1 MNAVKLNPVVRLF
14 KKLTT
19 TVQCLALLVIASAFT
34 LVSAQAQSASSEDA
48 KKQRSTEQLSTVKSE
63 IAKQK
68 SAIVQVSKKR
78 RQLNAQLKKDDFA
91 IAKVAKAMNNTRNS
105 LKATQD
111 KLTSLAKEKAQL
123 NRDKVQQ
130 ENALAHQL
138 RTAYTTGQHD
148 YLKMLLNQEESSQV
162 QRSLTYYQYLSKAR
176 IAEIEAF
183 QATIARLSEV
193 EVEQQQK
200 AKQLTQ
206 LQQTQQSQR
215 AALEKNKAQRKKT
228 LTALRKELLSNK
240 QQLAKLEQ
248 EEANL
253 VAELERLARQSALA
267 KNLPGLDRLKRKLR
281 WPVSGRI
288 KHSFGTR
295 KQGYLRWKGVLL
307 SAAVGRQ
314 VTSIYSGKV
323 LFSDWLKGYG
333 LVTVIDHGK
342 GYMSLYGHNQALLK
356 NVGDTVE
363 PGEAIA
369 IVGQSGGQSEPGLY
383 FEIRHHG
390 KAVNP
395 KLWCR

>member
-1 MNAVKLNPVVRLF
+1 MR
-14 KKLTT
+14 
-19 TVQCLALLVIASAFT
+19 LVIACAFT

-48 KKQRSTEQLSTVKSE
+48 KKQRSSEQLSTVKSE

-193 EVEQQQK
+193 EIEQQQK

-267 KNLPGLDRLKRKLR
+267 KNLPGLDKLKRKLR

>member
-1 MNAVKLNPVVRLF
+1 MRFL
-14 KKLTT
+14 KKLII
-19 TVQCLALLVIASAFT
+19 TVQCLACLAQLACASAIT
-34 LVSAQAQSASSEDA
+34 SAFIVVPAFAQSTSSEDA
-48 KKQRSTEQLSTVKSE
+48 QKQRSTQQLSNVKSE

-68 SAIVQVSKKR
+68 SAIVQVTKKR
-78 RQLNAQLKKDDFA
+78 QQLNTQLKKDDFA
-91 IAKVAKAMNNTRNS
+91 IAKVAKAMNNTRN
-105 LKATQD
+105 LLNTTQD
-111 KLTSLAKEKAQL
+111 KLSQLAKEKKQL
-123 NRDKVQQ
+123 KRDKKQQ
-130 ENALAHQL
+130 ESALAHQL

-148 YLKMLLNQEESSQV
+148 YLKMLLNQEKSSQV

-176 IAEIEAF
+176 IAEIDAF
-183 QATIARLSEV
+183 QATITRLSEV
-193 EVEQQQK
+193 ELEQKEK
-200 AKQLTQ
+200 AEQLTQ
-206 LQQTQQSQR
+206 LQQTQKSQR
-215 AALEKNKAQRKKT
+215 ATLEKTKAKRQLT

-253 VAELERLARQSALA
+253 LAELERLARQSSLA
-267 KNLPGLDRLKRKLR
+267 KNLPGLSQLKRKLS
-281 WPVSGRI
+281 WPVAGRI

-307 SAAVGRQ
+307 SAAVGKQ

-323 LFSDWLKGYG
+323 LFSDWLTGYG

-363 PGEAIA
+363 SGEAIA
-369 IVGQSGGQSEPGLY
+369 IVGQSGGQSTPGLY

-395 KLWCR
+395 KIWCR

>member
-1 MNAVKLNPVVRLF
+1 MRLF

-19 TVQCLALLVIASAFT
+19 TVQCLVRLVIACAFT

-48 KKQRSTEQLSTVKSE
+48 KKQRSSEQLSTVKSE

-193 EVEQQQK
+193 EIEQQQK

-267 KNLPGLDRLKRKLR
+267 KNLPGLDKLKRKLR